1 MVRHSSLVE
10 RDYRLEIS
18 ARANVV
24 NVEQLFFRLCGSR
37 TLRWKGALNWTG
49 AKMFLLQRQAS
60 RYSLSFATWPF
71 DCFFSLAC

>member
-1 MVRHSSLVE
+1 MVRHFSLVE
-10 RDYRLEIS
+10 WDYRVEIS
-18 ARANVV
+18 ARANV

-37 TLRWKGALNWTG
+37 ILRWKGALNWTG
-49 AKMFLLQRQAS
+49 AKMFLLQRRAS